1 MSQLK
6 NRIQD
11 ATRAAMK
18 ARDKRRLAALRLINA
33 DIKRVEVDERKELN
47 DREVVAVL
55 TRMRKQRNDS
65 LAQYRNAGRD
75 DLADQEQFELDV
87 IGEFMPEPL
96 AETEIDALID
106 AAIASADA
114 SGMRDMGKVIARLRG
129 DVQGRTDMGAL
140 SAKVR
145 ERLNRT

>member
-1 MSQLK
+1 
-6 NRIQD
+6 
-11 ATRAAMK
+11 MK